1 MIRIGFTAILVLLMI
16 YIFRFFFVP
25 RVSSIDELLKP
36 EGPHDKAANSGSSL
50 SNSEGNVLDKKTSTS
65 LSENQISEMERKIEE
80 LSVFKGETVKLRVQL
95 NEAESSIFDL
105 KAQLIEAQ
113 KLVAQPNEGQID
125 PEVLK
130 KINQKN
136 EQLEARLAEY
146 EIIAEEISE
155 ISQIRKENIEL
166 KQKLGMNTANE
177 KVMETVSEVLSEI
190 ADVEVPVV
198 NKTLT
203 VSGADSII
211 EDFFAMEAEEE
222 EDVSVGKS
230 PVVAEEEVAG
240 EVLENALLENA
251 LIEALG
257 HDENKVGIEAPK
269 NVDIKLI
276 DPELSELAQVAS
288 DEVDLI
294 NQFETMLSKKES

>member
-36 EGPHDKAANSGSSL
+36 EGPHDKVANSESSL
-50 SNSEGNVLDKKTSTS
+50 STSEGDMLDKQTSTS
-65 LSENQISEMERKIEE
+65 LSENQIAEMERKIEE
-80 LSVFKGETVKLRVQL
+80 LSVFKGETLKLRVQL

-113 KLVAQPNEGQID
+113 RLAAQPNEGQID

-130 KINQKN
+130 KLNQKN

-177 KVMETVSEVLSEI
+177 KVMETISEVLSEI
-190 ADVEVPVV
+190 ADVEPPVV
-198 NKTLT
+198 NKTL
-203 VSGADSII
+203 SAGGADSII
-211 EDFFAMEAEEE
+211 EDFFAMEAKEEE
-222 EDVSVGKS
+222 EDTSVESS
-230 PVVAEEEVAG
+230 PVVTEEEVTA
-240 EVLENALLENA
+240 ESLENA
-251 LIEALG
+251 LIDALG
-257 HDENKVGIEAPK
+257 YDENKVDTEAARD
-269 NVDIKLI
+269 VDVKLIDPII
-276 DPELSELAQVAS
+276 DPELSTAAQVAD